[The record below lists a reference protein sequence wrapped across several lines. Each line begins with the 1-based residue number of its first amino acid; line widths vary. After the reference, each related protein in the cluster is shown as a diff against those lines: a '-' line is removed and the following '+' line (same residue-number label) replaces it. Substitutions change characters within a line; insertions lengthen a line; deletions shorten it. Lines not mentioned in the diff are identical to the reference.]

1 MGSEMCIR
9 DRESIMAIYRTQR
22 KKIAVALAEKIK
34 GIDGSHLF
42 NTNIFENADSSLTF
56 IDEIEQFPKV
66 CVVAGDESRQYQPG
80 GFKWRFLLL
89 SIRLYVHSNDDSQEE
104 LALLIEDIEKIIDDN
119 DVLVYDDSVQPNEA
133 TTSVTIQ
140 SITTDEGA
148 IAPLGVG
155 EITVEVRY

>member
-1 MGSEMCIR
+1 
-9 DRESIMAIYRTQR
+9 MAIYRTQR
-22 KKIAVALAEKIK
+22 KKIANAMAEKIK

-42 NTNIFENADSSLTF
+42 NTNIFENADSSLSF

-148 IAPLGVG
+148 ISPLGVG
-155 EITVEVRY
+155 ELTVEVRY

>member
-1 MGSEMCIR
+1 MSTT
-9 DRESIMAIYRTQR
+9 YRTQR
-22 KKIAVALAEKIK
+22 KKIADSLAKKIK
-34 GIDGSHLF
+34 RVDGNHPYQ
-42 NTNIFENADSSLTF
+42 TNVFENVSSSLTF
-56 IDEIEQFPKV
+56 LDEIEQFPKV

-89 SIRLYVHSNDDSQEE
+89 SVRLYVHNEEDPQEE
-104 LALLIEDIEKIIDDN
+104 LALLIEDLEKVIDDN

-133 TTSVTIQ
+133 TTSMTIQ

-148 IAPLGVG
+148 IKPLGIG

>member
-1 MGSEMCIR
+1 
-9 DRESIMAIYRTQR
+9 MAVYRTQR
-22 KKIAVALAEKIK
+22 KKIAQALANKLK
-34 GIDGSHLF
+34 DIDGSHPF
-42 NTNIFENADSSLTF
+42 NLNLFENVDSSLTF
-56 IDEIEQFPKV
+56 LDEIEQFPKV

-89 SIRLYVHSNDDSQEE
+89 SIRIYVHSNDDSQEE

-119 DVLVYDDSVQPNEA
+119 DVLVYDDSVHPSEA
-133 TTSVTIQ
+133 TTSATIQ